1 VKAIGMRAMNKILV
15 IDDEESARELLK
27 LTLEADGFQVCTA
40 EDGWKGLTVYEK
52 IQPEVVLTDIKMPGI
67 DGIEV
72 LRRLKQLNPDVEV
85 IVITGH
91 GEMELAIEALQLEA
105 SDFINKPISDQALSV
120 ALRRAREKIWMRLK
134 LRDYT
139 TNLECMLKEA
149 TEEIKKRHDF
159 EHQLIHTSMDGII
172 ANDPKGNIIIYN
184 EGAARICGY
193 SEEEARCYMTVGQ
206 LYPAGEAQKIKSK
219 IMGPECGGPG
229 YLINYETHLFSKGGR
244 IVPILLSASVL
255 YEEAQEVAT
264 VGFFKDLTE
273 VKRLQQELLQKTR
286 MAAIGEAMAE
296 VAHNVKNILYGM
308 KLGAFTVNKGLARA
322 DLGPVRKGWQTVQ
335 RNMERISRFSLD
347 MLSYAREESMFQD
360 PVSLNELVRDV
371 CDSLA
376 NQFESRL
383 IELRQNLVND
393 LPTLRGDAEGLHTC
407 ILNLITNSL
416 EAFPENA
423 AERRIVVS
431 TGSRP
436 SGQIYLEVSDTGR
449 GMVPELQEQIFK
461 PLFSTKG
468 ARGTG
473 LGLAITE
480 KIVRQ
485 HQGTIQLCSQPQ
497 QGSTFTIVFP
507 AQRSKE
513 PQEEACCT

>member
-1 VKAIGMRAMNKILV
+1 MDKILV

-40 EDGWKGLTVYEK
+40 EDGWKGLTVYETS
-52 IQPEVVLTDIKMPGI
+52 QPEVVLTDIKMPGI

-91 GEMELAIEALQLEA
+91 GEMELAIQALQLEA
-105 SDFINKPISDQALSV
+105 SDFINKPISDQALSI
-120 ALRRAREKIWMRLK
+120 ALRRAREKIWMRRK

-149 TEEIKKRHDF
+149 TEEIRKRHDF
-159 EHQLIHTSMDGII
+159 EHELIHTSMDGII

-184 EGAARICGY
+184 EGAERICGY
-193 SEEEARCYMTVGQ
+193 SQEEAKCYMTVAQ
-206 LYPAGEAQKIKSK
+206 LYPAGEAQKVKSK

-229 YLINYETHLFSKGGR
+229 RLINYETHLFAKDGR
-244 IVPILLSASVL
+244 IIPILLSASVI
-255 YEEAQEVAT
+255 YEDGREVAT
-264 VGFFKDLTE
+264 VGFFKDLAE
-273 VKRLQQELLQKTR
+273 VKRLQQELLNKTR
-286 MAAIGEAMAE
+286 MAAIGEAMTE
-296 VAHNVKNILYGM
+296 VAHSVKNILYGM
-308 KLGAFTVNKGLARA
+308 KLGAFTLNKGLARA
-322 DLGPVRKGWQTVQ
+322 DLEPVRKGWQTVQ
-335 RNMERISRFSLD
+335 KNIDRISQFSLD
-347 MLSYAREESMFQD
+347 MLDYAREERKRRD
-360 PVSLNELVRDV
+360 PVSINELVRDV
-371 CDSLA
+371 CGSLGK
-376 NQFESRL
+376 QFESAGVML
-383 IELRQNLVND
+383 EQDLQNV
-393 LPTLRGDAEGLHTC
+393 LPTIRGDAAGLHTC

-423 AERRIVVS
+423 AEKRIIVR

-436 SGQIYLEVSDTGR
+436 NGQLYLEVSDTGK
-449 GMVPELQEQIFK
+449 GMIAELQEQIFK

-480 KIVRQ
+480 KIVQ
-485 HQGTIQLCSQPQ
+485 HHHGAIQLWSQPHK
-497 QGSTFTIVFP
+497 GSTFTIVLP
-507 AQRSKE
+507 AQGIEQPAQE
-513 PQEEACCT
+513 PYCTE

>member
-1 VKAIGMRAMNKILV
+1 MAIGIQTMNKILV

-27 LTLEADGFQVCTA
+27 LTLEADGFEVCTA
-40 EDGWKGLTVYEK
+40 EDGWKGLTVYETR
-52 IQPEVVLTDIKMPGI
+52 QPEVVLTDIKMPGI

-91 GEMELAIEALQLEA
+91 GEMELAIQALQLEA

-120 ALRRAREKIWMRLK
+120 ALRRAREKIWMRRK

-139 TNLECMLKEA
+139 ANLECMLKEA
-149 TEEIKKRHDF
+149 TEEIRKRHDF
-159 EHQLIHTSMDGII
+159 EHELIHTSMDGII
-172 ANDPKGNIIIYN
+172 ANDPKGNIVIFN
-184 EGAARICGY
+184 EGASRICGY
-193 SEEEARCYMTVGQ
+193 SEEEARCYMKVAQ
-206 LYPAGEAQKIKSK
+206 LYPAGEAQKVKSK
-219 IMGPECGGPG
+219 IIGPECGGPG
-229 YLINYETHLFSKGGR
+229 RLINYETHLFSKEGR
-244 IVPILLSASVL
+244 VVPILLSATVI
-255 YEEAQEVAT
+255 YEDDREVAT

-286 MAAIGEAMAE
+286 MAAIGQAIAE

-308 KLGAFTVNKGLARA
+308 KLGAFTVNKGLARE
-322 DLGPVRKGWQTVQ
+322 DFRTVHKGWKTVQ
-335 RNMERISRFSLD
+335 KNIDRISRFSLD
-347 MLSYAREESMFQD
+347 MLKYAQEESMPQD
-360 PVSLNELVRDV
+360 SVPLNELVRDV

-376 NQFESRL
+376 NEFESRGV
-383 IELRQNLVND
+383 ELELD
-393 LPTLRGDAEGLHTC
+393 LPDNLPSLRGDAEGLHTC
-407 ILNLITNSL
+407 ILNLVTNAL

-423 AERRIVVS
+423 AERRIAVR
-431 TGSRP
+431 TGFRP
-436 SGQIYLEVSDTGR
+436 NGQLYVEVSDTGK
-449 GMVPELQEQIFK
+449 GMIPELQEQIFQ

-485 HQGTIQLCSQPQ
+485 HQGTIQLWSQPQ
-497 QGSTFTIVFP
+497 RGSTFNVVFP
-507 AQRSKE
+507 AQRAEE
-513 PQEEACCT
+513 PAEEPYCP

>member
-1 VKAIGMRAMNKILV
+1 MNKILV

-27 LTLEADGFQVCTA
+27 LTLEADGFEVSTA
-40 EDGWKGLTVYEK
+40 EDGWKGLAVYETF
-52 IQPEVVLTDIKMPGI
+52 QPEVVLTDIKMPGI

-120 ALRRAREKIWMRLK
+120 ALRRAQEKLWTRKRLN
-134 LRDYT
+134 DA
-139 TNLECMLKEA
+139 LK
-149 TEEIKKRHDF
+149 EIKKRHDF

-193 SEEEARCYMTVGQ
+193 SQEEARSFLNVTQ
-206 LYPAGEAQKIKSK
+206 LYPAGEAQRVKSK
-219 IMGPECGGPG
+219 IMGPEWGGAG
-229 YLINYETHLFSKGGR
+229 HLINYETHLFSKEGR
-244 IVPILLSASVL
+244 IVPILLSASVIH
-255 YEEAQEVAT
+255 EDGREVAT

-273 VKRLQQELLQKTR
+273 VKRLQQELLHKTR

-322 DLGPVRKGWQTVQ
+322 DLRPVSKGWQTVE
-335 RNMERISRFSLD
+335 RNIDRISRFSLD
-347 MLSYAREESMFQD
+347 MLNYAREESMFQD

-371 CDSLA
+371 CNSLA
-376 NQFESRL
+376 NLFENREV
-383 IELRQNLVND
+383 ELEQDLLKD
-393 LPTLRGDAEGLHTC
+393 LPTLRGDAEGLHAC

-423 AERRIVVS
+423 AERRIVVR

-436 SGQIYLEVSDTGR
+436 NGQLYLEVSDTGK
-449 GMVPELQEQIFK
+449 GMIPELQERIFK

-485 HQGTIQLCSQPQ
+485 HQGTIQLWSQPQ

-507 AQRSKE
+507 AQRSEKLAEE
-513 PQEEACCT
+513 PYCTQ